1 MVQIG
6 RYKIGAAQISMAIVF
21 IVSSIC
27 AIVVS
32 FNQMRPEWPMPL
44 SSLILINESLALL
57 VTLLYG
63 IVAHLV
69 LVLIKRLGGN

>member
-1 MVQIG
+1 
-6 RYKIGAAQISMAIVF
+6 
-21 IVSSIC
+21 
-27 AIVVS
+27 
-32 FNQMRPEWPMPL
+32 MPL
-44 SSLILINESLALL
+44 SSLVLINESLALL